1 MGKVDVLKET
11 PRFHQKIASWSCNA
25 RNRGLIFRYMYT
37 WSLS

>member
-1 MGKVDVLKET
+1 MGKVDVLKE
-11 PRFHQKIASWSCNA
+11 KIASWSCNA